1 VGKLA
6 GRGKRWERDGSFGTG
21 RKPPTE
27 IKNFGAIRDGCGGN
41 EGWAFW
47 FISWMLAPAYSR
59 RVKRRDKDTR
69 KRDVG
74 RTGFNLKVEEE
85 QGTYER
91 REDGGHTCSLGETHN
106 SLSHQLS
113 PPYKGTI

>member
-6 GRGKRWERDGSFGTG
+6 GRGKRWESEGSLGTG

-47 FISWMLAPAYSR
+47 FMSWMLAPAYSEEEGTEGGGDA
-59 RVKRRDKDTR
+59 RRD
-69 KRDVG
+69 G
-74 RTGFNLKVEEE
+74 RE
-85 QGTYER
+85 
-91 REDGGHTCSLGETHN
+91 
-106 SLSHQLS
+106 
-113 PPYKGTI
+113 